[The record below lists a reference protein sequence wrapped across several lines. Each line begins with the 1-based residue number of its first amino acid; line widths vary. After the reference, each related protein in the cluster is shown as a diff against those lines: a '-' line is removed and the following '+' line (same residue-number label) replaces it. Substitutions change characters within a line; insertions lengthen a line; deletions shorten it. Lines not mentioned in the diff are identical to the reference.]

1 MCSSDLIFDTTMEE
15 PDTLKIR
22 FDEDEGKWYVYFT
35 GPWGQCAYQSD
46 PFDSLEA
53 AEAFK
58 LDQETQ

>member
-1 MCSSDLIFDTTMEE
+1 MEE

-46 PFDSLEA
+46 P
-53 AEAFK
+53 
-58 LDQETQ
+58 LDRKSTRLNSSH

>member
-1 MCSSDLIFDTTMEE
+1 MEE